1 MTPAQELA
9 AALAG
14 HGVIAVPEGDSV
26 RAWISGAGT
35 GTGWVRAVP
44 GDDNGQPVWLWRHRQ
59 RTGAHPRAD
68 IAGAAAALTR
78 LLFSDPP

>member
-14 HGVIAVPEGDSV
+14 YGVIAIPEGDSV
-26 RAWISGAGT
+26 RAWIAGT
-35 GTGWVRAVP
+35 GTGWVCAVP
-44 GDDNGQPVWLWRHRQ
+44 GDDHGQPVWCWRHRQ
-59 RTGAHPRAD
+59 RTGCHPRAD
-68 IAGAAAALTR
+68 IAGAAATLAR